1 MRYLLYSILFSFA
14 HFLTLFLAPMLAEA
28 QSWPCYAQ
36 DPGGQRYSALQQIS
50 TANVSRLT
58 PAWTF
63 RTGELETYAGTGAL
77 QKAAFE
83 ATPILIGRTLFFS
96 TPSDRV
102 FAIDATTGAKQ
113 WVYDPHVNLHRDMS
127 ELSSRGVAAWQ
138 SGDTLRIYIGTID
151 GRLIALDGHSGLP
164 VSNFGDTGAINLRAG
179 YSNEIQETS
188 PPAVIGDRI
197 IIGSS
202 MGDNQRYDQPPGV
215 VRAYDVRNGRLL
227 WSWNPIPQDP
237 ADSAYATWQGP
248 KAHNTGAANTWSI
261 KSADPDRDLIF
272 VPTSCPSPDYYGGER
287 LGSNRYANSLVALR
301 ASTGARV
308 WSFQVV
314 HHDLWDFD
322 IAAQPILIDFKGKPA
337 VVVGTKMGFIYVLDR
352 LTGAPLLP
360 VTEQPVPASTV
371 KGEQAWPTQP
381 FPSLPRLGLQTMSPD
396 SAWGPTPEDLAEAKT
411 RIAKYRYEGPFT
423 PPSYEGTIMAPG
435 NVGGINWS
443 GMCYN
448 PSTGML
454 YTNVN
459 CVAAV
464 IRMIPREQVDSLEKE
479 SGETLRA
486 ETGRQ
491 RGTPYVMKR
500 NYLFKT
506 DARGMVMQTRPP
518 WGTIAAINLRTGK
531 KTWEVPLGYQLD
543 PAKYPD
549 AKKWGSLNF
558 GGAISTAGN
567 LVFVAASMDGHLRA
581 FDSRTG
587 QTLWEYGLPAS
598 AQAAPMTY
606 SLDGRQYVVICAGGH
621 GKLGT
626 KMGDYVMAF
635 RLP

>member
-1 MRYLLYSILFSFA
+1 MRYLILLI
-14 HFLTLFLAPMLAEA
+14 LTLPNFADA
-28 QSWPCYAQ
+28 QSWPCYGQ
-36 DPGGQRYSALQQIS
+36 DPGGQRYSSLQQINDK
-50 TANVSRLT
+50 NVSRLT

-63 RTGELETYAGTGAL
+63 RTGELETYAGTSAL
-77 QKAAFE
+77 EKAAFE
-83 ATPILIGRTLFFS
+83 ATPILIGRILFFS

-102 FAIDATTGAKQ
+102 FAVDAATGAKL
-113 WVYDPHVNLHRDMS
+113 WVYDPHVDLHRDLS
-127 ELSSRGVAAWQ
+127 ELSSRGVAAW
-138 SGDTLRIYIGTID
+138 SAHSSAATPATSITSPSPPDSLRIFIGTID
-151 GRLIALDGHSGLP
+151 GRLIALDGHTGRP
-164 VSNFGDTGAINLRAG
+164 VPNFGDNGAVNLRAG

-188 PPAVIGDRI
+188 PPAVIGDRVI
-197 IIGSS
+197 VGSS
-202 MGDNQRYDQPPGV
+202 IGDNQRYDQPPGV
-215 VRAYDVRNGRLL
+215 VRAYDVHTGRLL

-237 ADSAYATWQGP
+237 ADSAFGTWQGP
-248 KAHNTGAANTWSI
+248 KAHNTGAANAWSI
-261 KSADPDRDLIF
+261 LSIDAARDLVF
-272 VPTSCPSPDYYGGER
+272 VPASSPSPDYYGGER
-287 LGSNRYANSLVALR
+287 LGANLYANSLVALR
-301 ASTGARV
+301 ASTGRRV

-322 IAAQPILIDFKGKPA
+322 IAAQPILIDFPAAAIPAASTHPASAPAAKTRTGTIPA
-337 VVVGTKMGFIYVLDR
+337 VIVGTKMGFIYILDR
-352 LTGAPLLP
+352 ETGAPLLP
-360 VTEQPVPASTV
+360 VAEQPVPASTV
-371 KGEQAWPTQP
+371 KGEKAWPTQP

-396 SAWGPTPEDLAEAKT
+396 SAWGPTPEDLAEAKA
-411 RIAKYRYEGPFT
+411 RIAKYRYQGPFT

-448 PSTGML
+448 PVTGML

-459 CVAAV
+459 CLAAV

-500 NYLFKT
+500 SYLFKI
-506 DARGMVMQTRPP
+506 DARGLVMQTRPP
-518 WGTIAAINLRTGK
+518 WGTIAAINLKTGA

-558 GGAISTAGN
+558 GGAITTAGN

-587 QTLWEYGLPAS
+587 QTLWEYALPAS
-598 AQAAPMTY
+598 ARP
-606 SLDGRQYVVICAGGH
+606 
-621 GKLGT
+621 
-626 KMGDYVMAF
+626 
-635 RLP
+635 PP